1 MKKVDQVEKVDLG
14 KITAA
19 AAQFREAGKN
29 AGDHNASLK
38 GSTDALDA
46 QVWAGPAADEFFKY
60 VRQVRDAGTKVQTHL
75 EDVAKDLDDLAK
87 SLDQIKKNV
96 GDKQLAAEK
105 AVNERNATAE
115 TQINTALAAAK
126 KAHDEGKPGPSP
138 SADEILATAK
148 TDIHNIT
155 AGFDGDVTGLQ
166 TQADT
171 AIKASQQ
178 LMSQQIEGGYD
189 QVPLPSSSAAAP
201 KSTGGL

>member
-1 MKKVDQVEKVDLG
+1 MKKVDQVEKVNLQ
-14 KITAA
+14 KITDAA
-19 AAQFREAGKN
+19 TQFREAGKN

-38 GSTDALDA
+38 NSTDALNGG
-46 QVWAGPAADEFFKY
+46 VWAGPAADQFFQY

-75 EDVAKDLDDLAK
+75 EDVAKDLDDLAS
-87 SLDQIKKNV
+87 SLEQIKKNV
-96 GDKQLAAEK
+96 QDKQLAAEK
-105 AVNERNATAE
+105 AVNARNQQAQTAMD
-115 TQINTALAAAK
+115 NAKAAEK
-126 KAHDEGKPGPSP
+126 TAHDEGKPAPSP

-148 TDIHNIT
+148 TDIHTIT

-189 QVPLPSSSAAAP
+189 QVPLPSSASTAP
-201 KSTGGL
+201 QST